1 MKNERKL
8 MRRSGIAFAP
18 GAMRLALS
26 LVGAM
31 LFVIGPSAS
40 AQQPAKIP
48 RVGYLG
54 GSATAN
60 PDRLEA
66 FRRGLREVGH
76 VEGKSILLE
85 LRFPEGDSQREHA
98 VAAELVRLNVDVIV
112 TVGSNATRAAKE
124 ATAAIP
130 IVMTQD
136 PDPVGNKFVASLG
149 RPGGNI
155 TGLSNL
161 NRELSGKR
169 LELLK
174 EILPRLSRV
183 AVFGTSTQPGHPQ
196 ARNETELASAALGV
210 KLQYLD
216 ILEPR
221 DIEAAFRA
229 AAKGRAEAILG
240 LGGAVLNVQRLQVVD
255 LAAKRRLPAMYSIR
269 AYVEGGGL
277 MSYGVSITDLDRR
290 AAIYVDKILKGA
302 KPADLPVEQPTK
314 FEFVINLKAAKQ
326 IGLRIPPNV
335 LARADRVIK

>member
-1 MKNERKL
+1 MIVAIFVL
-8 MRRSGIAFAP
+8 GCLLPAVFLPAGSG
-18 GAMRLALS
+18 
-26 LVGAM
+26 
-31 LFVIGPSAS
+31 
-40 AQQPAKIP
+40 AQQPKVP
-48 RVGYLG
+48 HVGYLG

-66 FRRGLREVGH
+66 FRLGLRELGYI
-76 VEGKSILLE
+76 EGKSILLE

-98 VAAELVRLNVDVIV
+98 VAVELVRLNVDVIV

-124 ATAAIP
+124 ATATIP

-136 PDPVGNKFVASLG
+136 PDPVGNNFVASLG
-149 RPGGNI
+149 HPGGNI

-174 EILPRLSRV
+174 ETLPRLSRV
-183 AVFGTSTQPGHPQ
+183 AAFGTSSQPGHPQ
-196 ARNETELASAALGV
+196 ARKETELASAALGV

-216 ILEPR
+216 VLEPK

-229 AAKGRAEAILG
+229 ATKGRAEAILG
-240 LGGAVLNVQRLQVVD
+240 LGGAVLNLQRSQVVE

-269 AYVEGGGL
+269 SYVEGGGL

-302 KPADLPVEQPTK
+302 KPAELPVEQPKK

-326 IGLRIPPNV
+326 IGLTIPPNV